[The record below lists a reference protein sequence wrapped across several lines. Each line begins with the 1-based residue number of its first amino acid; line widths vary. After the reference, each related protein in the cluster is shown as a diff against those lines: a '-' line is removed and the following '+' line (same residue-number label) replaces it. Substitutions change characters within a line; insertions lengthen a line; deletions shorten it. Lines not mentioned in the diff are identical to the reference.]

1 MLTLVE
7 AISLAGDRNK
17 QNDDAYG
24 AAGASAW
31 VIDGATDL
39 YAPPRMNY
47 PSDAAWMA
55 TELNANLFYHLIAEN
70 PLGVTSETLR
80 EEFRI
85 ASEALYARFTENLTD
100 RDTERWALPTASVLA
115 VSDNDGDLVGA
126 DLGDSRCFALDAN
139 GVGYSAGS
147 RENGTDD
154 EQQRARDASKRA
166 GAPALLRDADTVTM
180 LRSVRARHNL
190 PENGYWVFGLQPECA
205 DHARVWTLPLKRP
218 AHVLLCTD
226 GFSALVDRY
235 KVYDAGSLVTAAL
248 DKGLQELGR
257 ELRAIETADAGGAAH
272 PRFKKSDDATAVLL
286 RLTLSD

>member
-7 AISLAGDRNK
+7 AISLAGDRAK

-24 AAGASAW
+24 ALAKAAW

-39 YAPPRMNY
+39 HRAPSTNYA
-47 PSDAAWMA
+47 SDAAWMA
-55 TELNANLFYHLIAEN
+55 TYLNEFLFSGLLGYDLHGASPDDLRHELRRASQSLL
-70 PLGVTSETLR
+70 
-80 EEFRI
+80 EEWSHDLPMDI
-85 ASEALYARFTENLTD
+85 
-100 RDTERWALPTASVLA
+100 ERWALPTASMLT
-115 VSDNDGDLVGA
+115 VSDHKGELTGA
-126 DLGDSRCFALDAN
+126 DLGDSRCFVLDAD
-139 GVGYSAGS
+139 GAAYSAGS

-154 EQQRARDASKRA
+154 ERERARAASQRA
-166 GAPALLRDADTVTM
+166 GAPASLRDPDTMTM
-180 LRSVRARHNL
+180 LRAVRAQHNL
-190 PENGYWVFGLQPECA
+190 PGGNYWVFGLQPDCA
-205 DHARVWTLPLKRP
+205 DHARVWTLALKRP

-235 KVYDAGSLVTAAL
+235 KVYDAGSLVRAAL

-286 RLTLSD
+286 RLT

>member
-7 AISLAGDRNK
+7 AISLAGDRAK

-24 AAGASAW
+24 AAGATAW

-39 YAPPRMNY
+39 HATPHTSY
-47 PSDAAWMA
+47 PSDAAWIA

-70 PLGVTSETLR
+70 PLGVTAETLR
-80 EEFRI
+80 EEFKI
-85 ASEALYARFTENLTD
+85 ASESLYVRFTEGLTD
-100 RDTERWALPTASVLA
+100 RDIERWALPTASVLA
-115 VSDNDGDLVGA
+115 VSDNDGALVGA
-126 DLGDSRCFALDAN
+126 DLGDSRCFALDDD
-139 GVGYSAGS
+139 GVGHGAGS

-154 EQQRARDASKRA
+154 ERERARAASQRA
-166 GAPALLRDADTVTM
+166 GAPASLRDPDTMTM
-180 LRSVRARHNL
+180 LRAVRAQHNL
-190 PENGYWVFGLQPECA
+190 AGGNYWVFGLQPECA
-205 DHARVWTLPLKRP
+205 DHARVWTLALKRP

-235 KVYDAGSLVTAAL
+235 KVYDAGSLVQAAL

-286 RLTLSD
+286 RLT